1 MSSTEIKPTEIKR
14 IVVKIG
20 TNTLSDKDG
29 LRYDF
34 IKDIARQ
41 VSHLKREGKEVIIV
55 TSGAIGA
62 GCKALNLMQ
71 RPQPTDII
79 LKQACAAVGQSV
91 VMEAYHNAFA
101 SYNEVVAQILLTYD
115 DFSDRK
121 KYLNF
126 RNGIEKLLKLGVIP
140 VVNENDVVATDE
152 IKERFG
158 DNDRLSALLSSGV
171 DADLLIMLSDVD
183 GLYDRDPKIHR
194 DARLITTVPEITREI
209 EAMAGEKGSPL
220 SVGGMVTKIGAAK
233 ICADAGCRVVITN
246 GNVKNVV
253 TRIVGGE
260 RIGTLF
266 LARKRLSKKE
276 MWISH
281 STAKGRIIIDDGAK
295 DAILKNKSLLP
306 SGIVEIKGMFEKND
320 VVFLNDFA
328 KAIVD
333 FSSEDLKK
341 IKGKNSSEIK
351 KILNKSGKVI
361 VKSENIVFL

>member
-1 MSSTEIKPTEIKR
+1 MNSHENDIKR

-20 TNTLSDKDG
+20 TSTLSDKDG
-29 LRYDF
+29 LKYDL
-34 IKDIARQ
+34 IEDIAREI
-41 VSHLKREGKEVIIV
+41 SHLKRVGKDVIIV

-71 RPQPTDII
+71 NPQPTDII

-126 RNGIEKLLKLGVIP
+126 RNGMEKLLKLGVVP
-140 VVNENDVVATDE
+140 VINENDVVATDE

-158 DNDRLSALLSSGV
+158 DNDKLSAMLSSGV
-171 DADLLIMLSDVD
+171 GADLLIILSDVD
-183 GLYDRDPKIHR
+183 GLYDKDPKR
-194 DARLITTVPEITREI
+194 YRNASLITTVPEITEEI
-209 EAMAGEKGSPL
+209 EAMAGKKGSPL
-220 SVGGMVTKIGAAK
+220 AVGGMVTKIGAAK
-233 ICADAGCRVVITN
+233 ICTDAGCRVAIIN
-246 GNVKNVV
+246 GSVKNAI
-253 TRIVGGE
+253 TRIAGGE
-260 RIGTLF
+260 KLGTLF
-266 LARKRLSKKE
+266 LARKKLSNKE

-281 STAKGRIIIDDGAK
+281 STAKGRIIIDNGAK
-295 DAILKNKSLLP
+295 NAILNNKSLLP
-306 SGIVEIKGMFEKND
+306 SGIIEIKGRFKKND
-320 VVFLNDFA
+320 VVFLNEFA

-333 FSSEDLKK
+333 FSSEDLEK
-341 IKGKNSSEIK
+341 IKGKNSSDIE